1 MLKLILMKKT
11 SSFLHL
17 FTFLYVFTFLKFI
30 EVLYNKSFELAI
42 IFALL
47 FIVKTKKTIY
57 NTRKI
62 KYKDVMIMN
71 SKSNKSSLKQYIPTL
86 LVIVAIALALTSVVL
101 FRKDQA
107 NKKVVM
113 YVGEEAITETEYGF
127 YYSAIVNSYYSIYKS
142 FFDSVGL
149 DVTADMSNQSCPI
162 EGYDNW
168 KQYFMSMTSEAIAE
182 KKALSKE
189 SIKQGFEYDASDD
202 WNKYCDDI
210 KEMAN
215 ESKTSVANVYKT
227 IYGPGATE
235 ERIKSYFMEYNMAN
249 AYEKYVF
256 DNIEI
261 QQEEIDDYYE
271 SNPSQYDSV
280 TYMEY
285 VVYADV
291 DANTSID
298 EMEKQM
304 DKAKDEAKDFFDNVY
319 DEESFTRLSREHS
332 GDESYNPRK
341 ENIAYDDIPNV
352 LRDWLYQCD
361 QEKQTSYIKDESL
374 CAYRIVYFI
383 SRQRN
388 DEATRKV
395 RHILISPEIAPS
407 EIEASEES
415 LEAAKKEAQSILDSY
430 MNGEQTEEAFA
441 KLASNSDDKGTSF
454 SGGMIESMKKGIY
467 GDEIDNWVYSS
478 DRKEGEVA
486 LIKSDYGYHVVYYIG
501 ENEPTWILSI
511 RELLKEQKIDAIV
524 NGLAYDISYPE
535 NSMADPGISQETKE
549 E

>member
-1 MLKLILMKKT
+1 
-11 SSFLHL
+11 
-17 FTFLYVFTFLKFI
+17 
-30 EVLYNKSFELAI
+30 
-42 IFALL
+42 
-47 FIVKTKKTIY
+47 
-57 NTRKI
+57 
-62 KYKDVMIMN
+62 MN

-86 LVIVAIALALTSVVL
+86 LVIIAIALALTSIVL

-113 YVGEEAITETEYGF
+113 YAGEEAITETEYGF

-162 EGYDNW
+162 EGYENW
-168 KQYFMSMTSEAIAE
+168 KQYFMTMTSKAIAE

-189 SIKQGFEYDASDD
+189 SIKQGFEYDVSDD

-210 KEMAN
+210 KEMAD

-227 IYGPGATE
+227 IYGAGATE
-235 ERIKSYFMEYNMAN
+235 EKIKSYFTEYNTAN

-271 SNPSQYDSV
+271 SNSSQYDSV

-291 DANTSID
+291 NAETSID
-298 EMEKQM
+298 DMEKQM
-304 DKAKDEAKDFFDNVY
+304 NKAKEEAKDFFDNVY
-319 DEESFTRLSREHS
+319 DEESFIRLSREHS

-341 ENIAYDDIPNV
+341 ESIAYDDVPNI

-395 RHILISPEIAPS
+395 RHILVSPEIAPS
-407 EIEASEES
+407 EIEASKES
-415 LEAAKKEAQSILDSY
+415 LEKAEKKAQTILDSY
-430 MNGEQTEEAFA
+430 MNGEKTEEAFA
-441 KLASNSDDKGTSF
+441 ELAANSDDKGTS
-454 SGGMIESMKKGIY
+454 SYGGLIESLKKGIY
-467 GDEIDNWVYSS
+467 GDEIDDWAYSS
-478 DRKEGEVA
+478 DRREGEVA

-524 NGLAYDISYPE
+524 NGLTYDISYPE
-535 NSMADPGISQETKE
+535 NSMADPGISQKTE
-549 E
+549 EE

>member
-127 YYSAIVNSYYSIYKS
+127 YYSAIVNSYYSMYKS

-215 ESKTSVANVYKT
+215 ESKTSVANIYKT

-298 EMEKQM
+298 DMEKQM

-535 NSMADPGISQETKE
+535 NSIADPGISQKTKE

>member
-1 MLKLILMKKT
+1 
-11 SSFLHL
+11 
-17 FTFLYVFTFLKFI
+17 
-30 EVLYNKSFELAI
+30 
-42 IFALL
+42 
-47 FIVKTKKTIY
+47 
-57 NTRKI
+57 
-62 KYKDVMIMN
+62 
-71 SKSNKSSLKQYIPTL
+71 
-86 LVIVAIALALTSVVL
+86 
-101 FRKDQA
+101 
-107 NKKVVM
+107 
-113 YVGEEAITETEYGF
+113 
-127 YYSAIVNSYYSIYKS
+127 
-142 FFDSVGL
+142 
-149 DVTADMSNQSCPI
+149 
-162 EGYDNW
+162 
-168 KQYFMSMTSEAIAE
+168 
-182 KKALSKE
+182 
-189 SIKQGFEYDASDD
+189 
-202 WNKYCDDI
+202 
-210 KEMAN
+210 
-215 ESKTSVANVYKT
+215 
-227 IYGPGATE
+227 
-235 ERIKSYFMEYNMAN
+235 MEYNMAN

-395 RHILISPEIAPS
+395 RHILISPEVSPS
-407 EIEASEES
+407 EIEASKES
-415 LEAAKKEAQSILDSY
+415 LEEAKKKAQAILDSY
-430 MNGEQTEEAFA
+430 MNGEKTEEAFTE
-441 KLASNSDDKGTSF
+441 LAANSDDKGTS
-454 SGGMIESMKKGIY
+454 SYGGMIESLKKGIY

-486 LIKSDYGYHVVYYIG
+486 LIKSDYGYHIVYYIG

>member
-1 MLKLILMKKT
+1 MYLL
-11 SSFLHL
+11 
-17 FTFLYVFTFLKFI
+17 FLKFI
-30 EVLYNKSFELAI
+30 EVLYNKFFELAI
-42 IFALL
+42 IFTLL
-47 FIVKTKKTIY
+47 FIVKFKKTIY

-62 KYKDVMIMN
+62 KHKDVMIMN

-86 LVIVAIALALTSVVL
+86 LVIIAIALALTSIVL

-113 YVGEEAITETEYGF
+113 YAGEEEITETEYGF
-127 YYSAIVNSYYSIYKS
+127 YYSAIVNSYYSMYKS

-149 DVTADMSNQSCPI
+149 DVTADMSNQACPI
-162 EGYDNW
+162 EGYENW
-168 KQYFMSMTSEAIAE
+168 KQYFMSMTSKAIAE

-189 SIKQGFEYDASDD
+189 SIKQGFEYDISDD

-210 KEMAN
+210 KEMAD

-235 ERIKSYFMEYNMAN
+235 EKIKSYFTEYNTAN

-271 SNPSQYDSV
+271 SNSSQYDSV

-291 DANTSID
+291 NAETSID
-298 EMEKQM
+298 DMEKQM
-304 DKAKDEAKDFFDNVY
+304 NKAKEEAKDFFDNVY
-319 DEESFTRLSREHS
+319 DEESFTRLSKEHS

-341 ENIAYDDIPNV
+341 ESIAYDDVPNI

-374 CAYRIVYFI
+374 CAYRVVYFI

-388 DEATRKV
+388 DETTRKV
-395 RHILISPEIAPS
+395 RHILVSPEVAPS
-407 EIEASEES
+407 EIEASKES
-415 LEAAKKEAQSILDSY
+415 LAAAEKKAQDILDSY
-430 MNGEQTEEAFA
+430 MNGEKTEEAFSE
-441 KLASNSDDKGTSF
+441 LAVNSDDKGTS
-454 SGGMIESMKKGIY
+454 SYGGMIESLKKGIY

-524 NGLAYDISYPE
+524 NGLAYDVSYPE
-535 NSMADPGISQETKE
+535 NSMADPGISQKTE
-549 E
+549 EE

>member
-1 MLKLILMKKT
+1 
-11 SSFLHL
+11 
-17 FTFLYVFTFLKFI
+17 
-30 EVLYNKSFELAI
+30 
-42 IFALL
+42 
-47 FIVKTKKTIY
+47 
-57 NTRKI
+57 
-62 KYKDVMIMN
+62 MIMN

-127 YYSAIVNSYYSIYKS
+127 YYSAIVNSYYSMYKS

-215 ESKTSVANVYKT
+215 ESKTSVANIYKT

-298 EMEKQM
+298 DMEKQM

-535 NSMADPGISQETKE
+535 NSIADPGISQKTKE